1 MNHKINPEIYWK
13 LFPKGDILTK
23 EEIEELKSNGRSF
36 SFQKKD
42 VIFRQGTLTSH
53 VMFLESGLIK
63 IFREGRND
71 KSMILKIGTPGYFI
85 GLVSIFGSSTFQY
98 SASAIEESSVFF
110 IDINT
115 FNSILEKNG
124 KYSLYLIKEVCSDSL
139 NIFERTLAQ
148 YQKQLPG
155 KIAEIILYFS
165 QTIYNSNVFEFP
177 ITRNELAELAGIT
190 KESFIRTLAEF
201 KNDKIIEIDGK
212 IVKVV
217 SMEII
222 KTLSKIG

>member
-212 IVKVV
+212 FVKIV